1 MTKIDRF
8 LFSRGIGWEL
18 ARLIAVFTP
27 VSACL
32 VIVWWLAKSA
42 VD

>member
-1 MTKIDRF
+1 MNTIDRF

-18 ARLIAVFTP
+18 ARLFAVFTP
-27 VSACL
+27 VLACL
-32 VIVWWLAKSA
+32 VIAWWLAKSA